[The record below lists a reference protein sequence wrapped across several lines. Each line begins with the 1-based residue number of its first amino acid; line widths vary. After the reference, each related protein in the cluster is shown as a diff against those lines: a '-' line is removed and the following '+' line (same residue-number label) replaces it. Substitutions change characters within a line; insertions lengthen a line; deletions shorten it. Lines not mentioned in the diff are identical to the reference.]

1 MNKKKFSLFIINL
14 LKPYSKKIIL
24 LFLVTIFTILFD
36 LSQPIIS
43 KNIIDG
49 ALKNYN
55 YQLLLYFLGILIVIT
70 ILGLLL
76 SYIQKST
83 INKIEE
89 KIKYDIR
96 LQIFKCILNH
106 DINFFKDKDVGE
118 LMSRMLGETSDII
131 RFLLNSTMNIL
142 MNIIYILIL
151 IIIMFSLNSIIA
163 LVNLLFGII
172 TLFLLIKTGTRIN
185 VKQEK
190 VIKKF
195 SEISNNIN
203 ESIFNIKTIKY
214 LGIYTYVLNKIKK
227 VLNEDYNLN
236 IKYKIFV
243 ITINTFLFLV
253 IFIPNIFLWGYG
265 GYLVVNHVMTIGSLI
280 ALSNYFQKF
289 MSNINELKSLNVE
302 FQKFIIM
309 CKRLEEIINNYIE
322 ADSIF
327 LLEENSINTVNN
339 ITLENVSFGY
349 NKEIFSNINITFS
362 LGEVIKISG
371 SNAIG
376 KTTLINILIGLIIPQ
391 SGTILINGEKTYN
404 IQKLINST
412 NLFGV
417 VPQNIQLFS
426 NTVKE
431 NIYLDSNYS
440 DQNIISLAEK
450 IGFEGITMDFLNKKV
465 INRGLNLSGG
475 QQQKIAILRALI
487 KNPQII
493 ILDEASS
500 NLDNKNKEAL
510 YKYIYETRSN
520 KISLIITH
528 DNIKFFTKELNLK
541 YIINQ

>member
-327 LLEENSINTVNN
+327 L
-339 ITLENVSFGY
+339 F
-349 NKEIFSNINITFS
+349 
-362 LGEVIKISG
+362 
-371 SNAIG
+371 
-376 KTTLINILIGLIIPQ
+376 
-391 SGTILINGEKTYN
+391 
-404 IQKLINST
+404 
-412 NLFGV
+412 
-417 VPQNIQLFS
+417 
-426 NTVKE
+426 
-431 NIYLDSNYS
+431 
-440 DQNIISLAEK
+440 
-450 IGFEGITMDFLNKKV
+450 
-465 INRGLNLSGG
+465 R
-475 QQQKIAILRALI
+475 R
-487 KNPQII
+487 
-493 ILDEASS
+493 
-500 NLDNKNKEAL
+500 
-510 YKYIYETRSN
+510 
-520 KISLIITH
+520 
-528 DNIKFFTKELNLK
+528 KF
-541 YIINQ
+541 Y

>member
-195 SEISNNIN
+195 SKISNNIN

-493 ILDEASS
+493 ILDEASF

-520 KISLIITH
+520 KISLI
-528 DNIKFFTKELNLK
+528 
-541 YIINQ
+541 YI